1 MACLDTISPRLL
13 HSHIRLRTAVWH
25 SEELL
30 SLPIPLEWDVT
41 VFRPCTPPPLT
52 DAQIEQALERPCG
65 QLPLRELC
73 WANGIHGA
81 LRPLII
87 VDDPN
92 RPTPVSRVIPFVLKH
107 FQRAGIPA
115 REVRILVASGTHGA
129 PQRETL
135 LRKLGPEAC
144 ACQILVHDPHH
155 QLTRMGKTSSGLPVI
170 VNKEVAAADVVVGI
184 GGVYP
189 NHTAGFGG
197 GSKLALGV
205 LGYRSIMHLHCDRPP
220 LKWGTDGVASALRQ
234 DLDDIARIIGLKT
247 VISLHLDGDRNVVRV
262 ACGDHFQFYADE
274 VAFARRV
281 YMASPPCDADVV
293 IANAY
298 PNDLSLTFVRKKGLF
313 PLSLCSPG
321 VSRIGIAACSE
332 GLGFHGLF
340 PYLNPPRFHHL
351 LHTMRRAA
359 MVSPREL
366 AHKVSRRIQERMR
379 DPVSRKEGKGS
390 KAAAGA
396 RPIWLYRTSLRG
408 DLPAR
413 IPGMKVTSSWGKIVH
428 EVRAEQ
434 GGKEPLKVL
443 VYPCA
448 PLQCIE

>member
-1 MACLDTISPRLL
+1 MTSLDTISPPFV
-13 HSHIRLRTAVWH
+13 HSHIQFRTGVWH
-25 SEELL
+25 SEQLL
-30 SLPIPLEWDVT
+30 CLPIPPEWDVT
-41 VFRPCTPPPLT
+41 ILRPCTPPSLT
-52 DAQIEQALERPCG
+52 DAQIEQALEHPCG
-65 QLPLRELC
+65 QPPLRELC
-73 WANGIHGA
+73 RAQGVRGA
-81 LRPLII
+81 RAPLII

-92 RPTPVSRVIPFVLKH
+92 RPTPVSRVIPLVLKH
-107 FQRAGIPA
+107 FQEAGIPE

-129 PQRETL
+129 PRRETL
-135 LRKLGPEAC
+135 LRKLGPEAS
-144 ACQILVHDPHH
+144 ACQILVHHPHH

-170 VNKEVAAADVVVGI
+170 VNQHVAAADMVVGI

-189 NHTAGFGG
+189 NRTAGFGG

-220 LKWGTDGVASALRQ
+220 MRGADGVATALRH
-234 DLDDIARIIGLKT
+234 DLDDISRIIGLKT
-247 VISLHLDGDRNVVRV
+247 IINLHVDGDRNIVRV

-281 YMASPPCDADVV
+281 FMASPPRDVDVV

-351 LHTMRRAA
+351 LYAMRRVA
-359 MVSPREL
+359 MLGPRE
-366 AHKVSRRIQERMR
+366 AVRRVSRRIQQRR
-379 DPVSRKEGKGS
+379 RNPFARNHAADSR
-390 KAAAGA
+390 AAVGA
-396 RPIWLYRTSLRG
+396 RPLWLYRTSPG
-408 DLPAR
+408 DDLPAQ
-413 IPGMKVTSSWGKIVH
+413 IPGMQVTSSWEKIVQQ
-428 EVRAEQ
+428 VRAEQ
-434 GGKEPLKVL
+434 GGKERLKVL